1 MASFTERMM
10 GAAQCDVAT
19 YEEVE
24 HDKNALGQS
33 AVVVILSSL
42 AAGIGTLNNGGGVG
56 MLLGSTIGSMLSWT
70 VWALTTY
77 LVGTKLLPEPSTQAD
92 LGQLLRTTGFAAAPG
107 VLRIFG
113 IIPLLSVPINV
124 ITAIWMLFTMIIAV
138 RQALDYSTTRRAVGV
153 VIIGWIL
160 FIILGAMM
168 MMMTT

>member
-24 HDKNALGQS
+24 HDKNALGQA

-56 MLLGSTIGSMLSWT
+56 LLLGSTIGSMLSWA

-113 IIPLLSVPINV
+113 IIPLLAVPINV

-153 VIIGWIL
+153 VVIGWIL

-168 MMMTT
+168 MMMT